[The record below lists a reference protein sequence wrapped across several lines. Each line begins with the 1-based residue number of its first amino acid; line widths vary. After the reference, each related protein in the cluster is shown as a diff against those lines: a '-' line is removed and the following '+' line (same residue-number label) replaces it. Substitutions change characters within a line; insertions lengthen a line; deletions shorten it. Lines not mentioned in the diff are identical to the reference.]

1 MKTMKTIEQVWK
13 MFPDTI
19 KENWHQHNNGKGW
32 VYSTARVDDSAYV
45 GSDAQVSGDAQV
57 YGNARVSGDAQVSG
71 DARVSGSARVYGN
84 ARVSGDARVYGNAR
98 VSGDAQVYG
107 NAWVSGSARVSGDAW
122 VLSPLYIQGSR
133 HSLTLASFTEIAIG
147 CHLHTI
153 SFWKDNYE
161 KIGQTEGYTVQQ
173 VEEYL
178 GYILLCEQ
186 YAARYCKK

>member
-1 MKTMKTIEQVWK
+1 MKTIEQVWK

-45 GSDAQVSGDAQV
+45 GSDAQVSGDAQ
-57 YGNARVSGDAQVSG
+57 
-71 DARVSGSARVYGN
+71 
-84 ARVSGDARVYGNAR
+84 VYGNAR

>member
-1 MKTMKTIEQVWK
+1 MC
-13 MFPDTI
+13 
-19 KENWHQHNNGKGW
+19 
-32 VYSTARVDDSAYV
+32 S
-45 GSDAQVSGDAQV
+45 SDLW
-57 YGNARVSGDAQVSG
+57 
-71 DARVSGSARVYGN
+71 
-84 ARVSGDARVYGNAR
+84 VSGDARVYGDAL
-98 VSGDAQVYG
+98 VYGDAQVSG
-107 NAWVSGSARVSGDAW
+107 NARVYGDAW

-133 HSLTLASFTEIAIG
+133 HSLTLASYTEVAIG

-161 KIGQTEGYTVQQ
+161 EIGQTAGYTVQQ